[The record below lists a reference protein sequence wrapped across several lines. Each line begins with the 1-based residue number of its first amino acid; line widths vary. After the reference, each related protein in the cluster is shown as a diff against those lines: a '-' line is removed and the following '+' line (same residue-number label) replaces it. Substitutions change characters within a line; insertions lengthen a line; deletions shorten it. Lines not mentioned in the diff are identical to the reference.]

1 LLIRIAFIFAFA
13 LSLTACTG
21 VRVIPAP
28 VGEPEN
34 RETIDLLLYSQRFL
48 AMSPA
53 QQRVEYDAASLE
65 FANRT
70 QVASQMRLALILATG
85 DASIRDS
92 ARAARLL
99 EPLAAASDEANPLH
113 ALAKALYRL
122 LTALVDEQAQ
132 ANQLRDRLES
142 QADIERKL
150 RKELASHKEAER
162 TMRQQID
169 ELKEVERAIM
179 QRRQESKP
187 RRK

>member
-1 LLIRIAFIFAFA
+1 MLIRIAFIFAFA
-13 LSLTACTG
+13 LSLAACTG

-28 VGEPEN
+28 EGEPRQ
-34 RETIDLLLYSQRFL
+34 REATDLLLYSQRFL

-53 QQRVEYDAASLE
+53 EQRVEYDAASLE
-65 FANRT
+65 FANKT
-70 QVASQMRLALILATG
+70 QTSSQIRLALILATG

-92 ARAARLL
+92 SRATRLL
-99 EPLAAASDEANPLH
+99 EPLAAAPDNADPLH

-122 LTALVDEQAQ
+122 LTALIDQQAQ
-132 ANQLRDRLES
+132 SNQLRDQLES
-142 QADIERKL
+142 QADVERKL

-169 ELKEVERAIM
+169 ELKEVERAII